1 MNELDRLKNKIRQ
14 CDAAV
19 LEALLERNKGIEEIT
34 LYKKEHGLPF
44 FQREQEMEIQKWL
57 KSETMGK
64 AYKQEIED
72 VFFSIYKGAK
82 KIQAERLLDQN
93 IFLIGFMGCGKST
106 VADFLNR
113 ELSMEVIEMD
123 QIIAKREGMSISD
136 IFEVHGEAYFREL
149 ETKLL
154 KEMESRSRVVVSC
167 GGGTPMRECNVAEMK
182 KSGCTVLLTAC
193 PETVLQ
199 RTKDNHDRPL
209 LEKNK
214 NVEFIAELMEKRREK
229 YEAAADIIIETDGK
243 NKKEICEELVRKVIA
258 WSERR

>member
-14 CDAAV
+14 CDAAI

-64 AYKQEIED
+64 TYKQEIED
-72 VFFSIYKGAK
+72 VFFSMYKGAK
-82 KIQAERLLDQN
+82 TIQAEKLLDQN

-154 KEMESRSRVVVSC
+154 KEVGSRSRVVVSC
-167 GGGTPMRECNVAEMK
+167 GGGTPMREFNVAEMK

-214 NVEFIAELMEKRREK
+214 SVEFIAELMEKRRDK

-243 NKKEICEELVRKVIA
+243 NKKEICEELVRKVIT

>member
-1 MNELDRLKNKIRQ
+1 M
-14 CDAAV
+14 C
-19 LEALLERNKGIEEIT
+19 
-34 LYKKEHGLPF
+34 
-44 FQREQEMEIQKWL
+44 
-57 KSETMGK
+57 
-64 AYKQEIED
+64 
-72 VFFSIYKGAK
+72 FSAFIKGAK
-82 KIQAERLLDQN
+82 KIQAEKLLDQN

-154 KEMESRSRVVVSC
+154 KEMESLFQSGGFLWWRS
-167 GGGTPMRECNVAEMK
+167 TPMRECNVAEMK

-243 NKKEICEELVRKVIA
+243 NKKEICEELVRKVITR
-258 WSERR
+258 SERR

>member
-1 MNELDRLKNKIRQ
+1 M
-14 CDAAV
+14 AV
-19 LEALLERNKGIEEIT
+19 ID
-34 LYKKEHGLPF
+34 
-44 FQREQEMEIQKWL
+44 
-57 KSETMGK
+57 S
-64 AYKQEIED
+64 
-72 VFFSIYKGAK
+72 
-82 KIQAERLLDQN
+82 
-93 IFLIGFMGCGKST
+93 

-154 KEMESRSRVVVSC
+154 KEVGSCSRVVVSC
-167 GGGTPMRECNVAEMK
+167 GGGVAMRDCNVAEMK

-193 PETVLQ
+193 PETILQ
-199 RTKDNHDRPL
+199 RTKDDHDRPL

-214 NVEFIAELMEKRREK
+214 SIEFIAELMEKRREK

-243 NKKEICEELVRKVIA
+243 SKKEICEELVRKVIA